1 MTRTLK
7 VTNVIVLRV
16 VPLSWLDQ
24 KRLNE
29 APLQLWIAEIDAW
42 VTRLLNCHSGR
53 LITTWT
59 TLMKAG
65 RHKADSYE
73 KYRVYFNLAD
83 PKMAQYELLPENTYN
98 MDEKGLAIGVTGRSK
113 RIFDKV
119 LYGKKQFRQSLHDGN
134 REWVTLA
141 SARMGQLFHQASS
154 IQLLEEPYNRAGLS
168 QSHQKSTLCTSL
180 HQLMAGQITSLVQRG
195 LKRSSIATP
204 SPRHKGD
211 GSC

>member
-1 MTRTLK
+1 MIRNSAT
-7 VTNVIVLRV
+7 
-16 VPLSWLDQ
+16 PLAGRKPS
-24 KRLNE
+24 
-29 APLQLWIAEIDAW
+29 DAW

-59 TLMKAG
+59 TLLKAG

-154 IQLLEEPYNRAGLS
+154 IQLLEELGCLNHTKRAP
-168 QSHQKSTLCTSL
+168 CAL
-180 HQLMAGQITSLVQRG
+180 HYIN
-195 LKRSSIATP
+195 
-204 SPRHKGD
+204 
-211 GSC
+211 